1 MTITLEEKH
10 LYIGIILVLMAI
22 QIYQQYRI
30 ASIKREIESIW
41 NQLGTL
47 AFGISNKII
56 ELQKDKKE
64 DK

>member
-1 MTITLEEKH
+1 MTVILEEKH
-10 LYIGIILVLMAI
+10 FYIGIILLLMFI
-22 QIYQQYRI
+22 QIYQQRKI
-30 ASIKREIESIW
+30 ANLNKEIENIW
-41 NQLGTL
+41 SQLGTL